1 MMRIK
6 WRNILFD
13 LMVITFT
20 CILVTVILNEFRADR
35 VPLIPPYMDNSLYRE
50 MKLSTFQQ
58 GEFKSS
64 RCFIFDARPHEL
76 YQKNHLAGA
85 VNFPASQF
93 DFFYQLHLADAPPD
107 VPIFIY
113 GRTISRACDKELSYR
128 LSLMGY
134 KNVTVIL

>member
-1 MMRIK
+1 MTIK
-6 WRNILFD
+6 WKKIFFD
-13 LMVITFT
+13 LMVIAFT
-20 CILVTVILNEFRADR
+20 SIFVAVIVNKLRADGI
-35 VPLIPPYMDNSLYRE
+35 PLIPPCLDNSLYRE
-50 MKLSTFQQ
+50 IKLSTFQR

-85 VNFPASQF
+85 VNFPVSQF
-93 DFFYQLHLADAPPD
+93 DFFYQLRLADAPPD

-113 GRTISRACDKELSYR
+113 GKTISRAYDKELAYR

-134 KNVTVIL
+134 KNVTVLL

>member
-1 MMRIK
+1 MTIK
-6 WRNILFD
+6 WKKIFFD
-13 LMVITFT
+13 LMVIAFT
-20 CILVTVILNEFRADR
+20 GILVAVILNKFRADR
-35 VPLIPPYMDNSLYRE
+35 VPLIPPYLDNSLYRE
-50 MKLSTFQQ
+50 MKLSTFQR

-76 YQKNHLAGA
+76 YHKNHLTGA
-85 VNFPASQF
+85 VNFPVSQF
-93 DFFYQLHLADAPPD
+93 DFFCQLRLADAPPD

-113 GRTISRACDKELSYR
+113 GRTTSRAYDKELAYR